1 MPTQAERTFSNQ
13 LMAFFAV
20 NIIALGAWAAPTSLS
35 ARAISVSSVQLAWVN
50 SASSGSISVE
60 RSLSSSSGFSVIA
73 SLAGGTTSYLNSS
86 LSSGTLY
93 YYRVRNI
100 TKTYYGMKYSA
111 YSNIASVKTLAAVAP
126 KVSLSPASALVFA
139 DQTVGSTS
147 ALQFVTVTNSG
158 NATLSFNGDFT
169 ISGDFGFGGKGTC
182 LFSLAPG
189 ASCTASIVFTPT
201 ASGTRT
207 GVLTLNDNATNS
219 PQVIKL
225 SGSGVS
231 ASVSCT
237 VTVSTALDLQ
247 SYANSAAAGSTICV
261 SPGIYSFPNGITSNA
276 TGTSTGRIRFVS
288 TTKWGAVINATGAVA
303 AWRMNGDY
311 QEVNGFEIYGA
322 TRDGIDAN
330 AKHQF
335 IMNNKV
341 HDLGA
346 GGCDGTGGTGI
357 GQDTYSGG
365 DTTIASNMVY
375 NIGPGS
381 GKTLC
386 NTVQG
391 IYLADPVGF
400 IYDNLVSTVS
410 SDCITSYHY
419 ATQLIVMNNTVMH
432 CLDAGI
438 IIAGSSVTNSNG
450 YVGNNIVVNSPNA
463 GITENGSVSGY
474 TYVNNLFYNN
484 GYNYGT
490 TSSDPAGTILA
501 SPLFV
506 NDTGSV
512 SSGDYHLKSGSPA
525 IGTGVLKNAPSTN
538 FDGTPWPGG
547 KPNIGAY

>member
-1 MPTQAERTFSNQ
+1 
-13 LMAFFAV
+13 
-20 NIIALGAWAAPTSLS
+20 
-35 ARAISVSSVQLAWVN
+35 
-50 SASSGSISVE
+50 
-60 RSLSSSSGFSVIA
+60 
-73 SLAGGTTSYLNSS
+73 
-86 LSSGTLY
+86 
-93 YYRVRNI
+93 
-100 TKTYYGMKYSA
+100 
-111 YSNIASVKTLAAVAP
+111 
-126 KVSLSPASALVFA
+126 
-139 DQTVGSTS
+139 
-147 ALQFVTVTNSG
+147 
-158 NATLSFNGDFT
+158 
-169 ISGDFGFGGKGTC
+169 
-182 LFSLAPG
+182 
-189 ASCTASIVFTPT
+189 
-201 ASGTRT
+201 
-207 GVLTLNDNATNS
+207 
-219 PQVIKL
+219 
-225 SGSGVS
+225 
-231 ASVSCT
+231 
-237 VTVSTALDLQ
+237 VTVSTASALQ
-247 SYANSAAAGSTICV
+247 SYASSAAPGSTICV
-261 SPGIYSFPNGITSNA
+261 SPGIYNFPNGVTSTA
-276 TGTSTGRIRFVS
+276 VGTSSGRIRFVS

-303 AWRMNGDY
+303 AWQMNGDY
-311 QEVNGFEIYGA
+311 QEVNGFEMYGA

-335 IMNNKV
+335 VMNNKV

-357 GQDTYSGG
+357 GQNTYNGG
-365 DTTIASNMVY
+365 DTTVASNMVY

-400 IYDNLVSTVS
+400 IYDNLVSTIS

-463 GITENGSVSGY
+463 GIVENGSVSGY

-490 TSSDPAGTILA
+490 TSSAPTGTILA

-512 SSGDYHLKSGSPA
+512 SSGDYHLRSGSPA
-525 IGTGVLKNAPSTN
+525 IGKGVLKNAPSSN
-538 FDGTPWPGG
+538 FDGKLWPGG
-547 KPNIGAY
+547 IPNIGAY